1 MLSLQLKDKMKNS
14 WIILLVLGLTT
25 LSSCK
30 LFYPNQMFRQK
41 DYQYFEFATKQLNEY
56 TIESGNQLSVQ
67 VYSRDGF
74 KLIDVLGG
82 GESNAM
88 PSGGNN
94 NSNIAGSASSNSSV
108 TNSNSTINRVNYL
121 VDNDGFARLPILG
134 EFYVRG
140 YSHKELEKVLA
151 EKYSSLFVDPYV
163 VVKVNNRRVFVFKGS
178 TGGEVVYLNE
188 TPTSLIEVLAK
199 AGGLD
204 RTVKA
209 YNIKILRGDLKNPQ
223 VQIVDLSTL
232 EGLRKAELTL
242 QPNDIV
248 YVSDRKRVVR
258 DALLEATP
266 IFSAISLVTTTIVLI
281 KTLGK

>member
-1 MLSLQLKDKMKNS
+1 MKNS
-14 WIILLVLGLTT
+14 WIVLLVLGLTT

-56 TIESGNQLSVQ
+56 TIETGNQLSVQ

-88 PSGGNN
+88 PSSNN
-94 NSNIAGSASSNSSV
+94 NNTNIAGNANSNSSV
-108 TNSNSTINRVNYL
+108 ANSSSSITRVNYL

-140 YSHKELEKVLA
+140 YSHKELEKVLS

-163 VVKVNNRRVFVFKGS
+163 VVKVINRRVFVFKGS

-242 QPNDIV
+242 QPNDII

-266 IFSAISLVTTTIVLI
+266 IFSAVSLVTTTIVLI

>member
-1 MLSLQLKDKMKNS
+1 MKNS
-14 WIILLVLGLTT
+14 WIVLLVLGLTT

-56 TIESGNQLSVQ
+56 TIETGNQLSVQ

-88 PSGGNN
+88 PSSNN
-94 NSNIAGSASSNSSV
+94 NNTNIAGSANSNSSV
-108 TNSNSTINRVNYL
+108 ANSSSSITRVNYL

-140 YSHKELEKVLA
+140 YSHKELEKVLS

-163 VVKVNNRRVFVFKGS
+163 VVKVINRRVFVFKGS

-242 QPNDIV
+242 QPNDII

-266 IFSAISLVTTTIVLI
+266 IFSAVSLVTTTIVLI